1 MYPFVIKVS
10 SEFRGHIGNY
20 TFYSN
25 DVPFREAEFIL
36 GQFYESKLIKDSLS
50 QLENDL
56 RNKKAINMAT
66 AIAEL
71 IDADYNNIC
80 SSEWDS
86 HRQNVTGF
94 FTSEELAE
102 SEGAGEFLKG
112 IAKIYCPYLDDIS
125 YQSLI
130 NEIREYGYEAL
141 EKAVI
146 SVVDI
151 VEPNLLIHIHIVNG
165 FHRLTKVLQN
175 HP

>member
-36 GQFYESKLIKDSLS
+36 GEFYGSSLIENSLS
-50 QLENDL
+50 QFENDL
-56 RNKKAINMAT
+56 RNKKAINMAS
-66 AIAEL
+66 AIAGL

-80 SSEWDS
+80 SSEWDA
-86 HRQNVTGF
+86 HRQNVTTF
-94 FTSEELAE
+94 FISEELAE

-112 IAKIYCPYLDDIS
+112 IAKIYCPYIDDTS

-130 NEIREYGYEAL
+130 NEIRKEQYEPL
-141 EKAVI
+141 EKVVMA
-146 SVVDI
+146 VVDI
-151 VEPNLLIHIHIVNG
+151 IEPSLL
-165 FHRLTKVLQN
+165 KA
-175 HP
+175 